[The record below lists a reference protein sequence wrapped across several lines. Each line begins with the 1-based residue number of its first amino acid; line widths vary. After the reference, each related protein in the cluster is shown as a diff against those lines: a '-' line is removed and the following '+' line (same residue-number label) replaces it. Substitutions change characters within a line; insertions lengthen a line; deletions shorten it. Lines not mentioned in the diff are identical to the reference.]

1 MTTADDLYD
10 LTEMMTEYV
19 TIERRTG
26 IDGDNNII
34 YTAPDSCLCRIQ
46 RSDVRAL
53 SKEGRDVIS
62 HVQVILADP
71 SRLMTD
77 DDRVTLPDGT
87 PIAIIAIESGRD
99 EFGPFWLEIRG

>member
-1 MTTADDLYD
+1 
-10 LTEMMTEYV
+10 MMTEYV
-19 TIERRTG
+19 TIELCTG
-26 IDGDNNII
+26 IDGDNNLV
-34 YTAPDSCLCRIQ
+34 YAAPDTGLLCRIQ
-46 RSDVRAL
+46 RSNVRAL

-87 PIAIIAIESGRD
+87 PMAIIAIESGRD